1 MAKRTDVEAVVTG
14 INAIRKLFGDG
25 DLSTKEET
33 ELRQSVAM
41 IEDEAVSE
49 CDLEMIKKKV
59 RAVIIRQ
66 RQTIRR
72 ANGLRVRFEDNAGVL
87 VTDADIA
94 VGTEIKGAMAREVV
108 ERYIKLAGI
117 ASRVI

>member
-1 MAKRTDVEAVVTG
+1 MSIASVKTG
-14 INAIRKLFGDG
+14 
-25 DLSTKEET
+25 TP
-33 ELRQSVAM
+33 QMV
-41 IEDEAVSE
+41 
-49 CDLEMIKKKV
+49 KKKV

-66 RQTIRR
+66 KQTIRR
-72 ANGLRVRFEDNAGVL
+72 ANGLRVKFEDNAGVL